1 MGTRADSQRVTG
13 STVWRSLLSTTT
25 TRLATT
31 GLHCRS
37 CSMLVDMTVGD
48 LDGVSDVSTDHASGE
63 TVVTFDTDVLDVES
77 IIGAIRSVGYD
88 AEVAD

>member
-1 MGTRADSQRVTG
+1 
-13 STVWRSLLSTTT
+13 
-25 TRLATT
+25 
-31 GLHCRS
+31 
-37 CSMLVDMTVGD
+37 MLVDMTVGD

-63 TVVTFDTDVLDVES
+63 TVVTFDSDVLDVES

>member
-1 MGTRADSQRVTG
+1 MA
-13 STVWRSLLSTTT
+13 TTT

-63 TVVTFDTDVLDVES
+63 TVVTFDSDVLDVES